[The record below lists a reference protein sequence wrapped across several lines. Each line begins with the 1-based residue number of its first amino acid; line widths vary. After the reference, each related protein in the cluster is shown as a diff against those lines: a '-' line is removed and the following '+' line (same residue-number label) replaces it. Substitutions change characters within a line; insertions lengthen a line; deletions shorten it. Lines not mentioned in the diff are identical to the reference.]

1 LRSQYI
7 EVNSFKKEGQYFIS
21 QCLKLAGKN
30 LRANIIAQINP
41 TAPTVL
47 KVEKAM
53 ANIKTL
59 CSSSPITDLS
69 NYITLSQSKSPATV
83 PLSHK

>member
-30 LRANIIAQINP
+30 LAHINP

-59 CSSSPITDLS
+59 CGSSPITDLS
-69 NYITLSQSKSPATV
+69 NYITLSQSQSPATV